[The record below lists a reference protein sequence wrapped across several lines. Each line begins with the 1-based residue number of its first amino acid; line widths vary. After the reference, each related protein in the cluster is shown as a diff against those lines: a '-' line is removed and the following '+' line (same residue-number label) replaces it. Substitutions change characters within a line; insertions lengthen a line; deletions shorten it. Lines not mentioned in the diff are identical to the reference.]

1 MLSVRNLL
9 SPSNGEP
16 IVSPTQDIVLGCY
29 YMTSERDLEA
39 DIAAGTVPRGWGKVF
54 SSLEEV
60 QLAYDAGAIDLHAQI
75 VVRTDRDG
83 GETKRIE
90 TTVGRAI
97 FEEALPADYAE
108 RFGHVLATIKKRE
121 MGVIVERLS
130 DNYPTAEVAPVV
142 AAEEAL
148 A

>member
-29 YMTSERDLEA
+29 YMTSERDHERDLVE
-39 DIAAGTVPRGWGKVF
+39 GTVPRGWGKIF

-60 QLAYDAGAIDLHAQI
+60 KVAYDCGAIDLQAEC
-75 VVRTDRDG
+75 VVYTDRYG
-83 GETKRIE
+83 ATQKIQ

-97 FEEALPADYAE
+97 FNLALPPSLGKFYN
-108 RFGHVLATIKKRE
+108 AT
-121 MGVIVERLS
+121 MGRK
-130 DNYPTAEVAPVV
+130 
-142 AAEEAL
+142 
-148 A
+148 